1 MKKLQCSLMSVRR
14 ISRLCRKF
22 LRDSERE
29 GGATIARTEDR
40 HMSGVV
46 PVVGRDEGVVQVLA
60 VVVEGRV
67 SGAMVVV
74 KAAEA
79 GREVRATSADFNK
92 DYLSCRFIRGA
103 TPPADYCEGVDCV
116 SSEILSNK
124 PRYRKKKEQFCAVT

>member
-1 MKKLQCSLMSVRR
+1 
-14 ISRLCRKF
+14 
-22 LRDSERE
+22 
-29 GGATIARTEDR
+29 
-40 HMSGVV
+40 MSGVV

-124 PRYRKKKEQFCAVT
+124 PRYRKKNSFAQSHNCDTQAPLRYATSLHGRLFI